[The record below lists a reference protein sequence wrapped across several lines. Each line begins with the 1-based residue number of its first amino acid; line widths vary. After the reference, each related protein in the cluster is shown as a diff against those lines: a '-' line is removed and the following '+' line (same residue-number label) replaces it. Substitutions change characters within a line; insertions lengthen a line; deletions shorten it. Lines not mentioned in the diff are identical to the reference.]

1 MHFFQ
6 RRVAENNCK
15 IGLYIRPRDGAAENR
30 KKKLPLFSRDFLK
43 RDILMSNIFEIVFL
57 LLLLLPFFL
66 IIILGTKFVVLE
78 L

>member
-57 LLLLLPFFL
+57 LLLRFFL